1 MNEFARRMANGASS
15 AAMGG
20 TTGAGIGGAVVA
32 GVGAVG
38 GSFFGPVGTFFGGRR
53 SRRRCYRL
61 DHRLYRRL
69 CR

>member
-1 MNEFARRMANGASS
+1 MNEFARRMANGASC

-38 GSFFGPVGTFFGGRR
+38 GSFF
-53 SRRRCYRL
+53 
-61 DHRLYRRL
+61 
-69 CR
+69 